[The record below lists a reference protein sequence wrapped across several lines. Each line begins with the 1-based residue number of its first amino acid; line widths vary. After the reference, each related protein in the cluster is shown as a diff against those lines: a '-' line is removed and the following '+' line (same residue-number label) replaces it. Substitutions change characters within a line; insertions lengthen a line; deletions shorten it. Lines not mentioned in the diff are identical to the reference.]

1 MAMARDDDPTIR
13 TRTVVWEDP
22 LIGAQAA
29 AGMTGIEYLQA
40 IARGE
45 FPPPPIAVLL
55 GFGLVEVAEGRA
67 AFAVEP
73 GEHHYNP
80 IGLVHGGLLATILD
94 SALGCAVH
102 STLPAGTAYTTLELH
117 VNLVRP
123 VTRETGRL
131 VCEAEILH
139 RGGRVATA
147 QGRVRDQEGRMYA
160 HGTTTC
166 LLVQAPVR

>member
-1 MAMARDDDPTIR
+1 M
-13 TRTVVWEDP
+13 V
-22 LIGAQAA
+22 GAQAA
-29 AGMTGIEYLQA
+29 RNMRGIDYLHA

-55 GFGLVEVAEGRA
+55 GFSLVEVAEGRA

-94 SALGCAVH
+94 SAMGCAIH
-102 STLPAGTAYTTLELH
+102 STLPAGTGYSTLELH
-117 VNLVRP
+117 VNLVRA
-123 VTRETGRL
+123 VSRDTGRL
-131 VCEAEILH
+131 VCEAEVLH

-147 QGRVRDQEGRMYA
+147 QGRVRDEQGRMYA

-166 LLVQAPVR
+166 LLVEAPVAAR

>member
-1 MAMARDDDPTIR
+1 MTR

-22 LIGAQAA
+22 MVGAKAA
-29 AGMTGIEYLQA
+29 REMRGIDYLQA

-45 FPPPPIAVLL
+45 YPPPPIAVLM
-55 GFGLVEVAEGRA
+55 GFSLVEVAEGRA

-94 SALGCAVH
+94 SAMGCAVH
-102 STLPAGTAYTTLELH
+102 SSLPAGTGYTTLELH
-117 VNLVRP
+117 VNLVRA
-123 VTRETGRL
+123 VSRDTGRL
-131 VCEAEILH
+131 VCEAELLH

-147 QGRVRDQEGRMYA
+147 QGRVRDAEGRMYA

-166 LLVQAPVR
+166 LLVQDSRS

>member
-1 MAMARDDDPTIR
+1 MVGAR
-13 TRTVVWEDP
+13 
-22 LIGAQAA
+22 AA
-29 AGMTGIEYLQA
+29 RSMRGIDYLQA
-40 IARGE
+40 MVRGE

-94 SALGCAVH
+94 SDLGCAIH
-102 STLPAGTAYTTLELH
+102 STLPAGTGYSTLELH
-117 VNLVRP
+117 VNLVRA
-123 VTRETGRL
+123 VSRDTGRL

-147 QGRVRDQEGRMYA
+147 QGRVLDGQGRMYA

-166 LLVQAPVR
+166 LLTERSG